1 MLLPVCVFPC
11 MLQVTSALPTH
22 PQTVLGY
29 GSQTR
34 AVGKAALA
42 GHITRAL
49 SIAVFAPSAMHLQQA
64 NLTLPFKLLLPF
76 QLCLYAVAVMW
87 AQVGACVICVK
98 NEGELPTH
106 VEFAAVYVTVC
117 CIHCFPLYID
127 GSSTTDA
134 AIACMSKP

>member
-1 MLLPVCVFPC
+1 MLLPMNTQ
-11 MLQVTSALPTH
+11 MLQVTSALLTR

-49 SIAVFAPSAMHLQQA
+49 SIAVFAPSVMHLQQA

-87 AQVGACVICVK
+87 AQVGTARM
-98 NEGELPTH
+98 EGELR
-106 VEFAAVYVTVC
+106 
-117 CIHCFPLYID
+117 
-127 GSSTTDA
+127 
-134 AIACMSKP
+134 IASVQQIV